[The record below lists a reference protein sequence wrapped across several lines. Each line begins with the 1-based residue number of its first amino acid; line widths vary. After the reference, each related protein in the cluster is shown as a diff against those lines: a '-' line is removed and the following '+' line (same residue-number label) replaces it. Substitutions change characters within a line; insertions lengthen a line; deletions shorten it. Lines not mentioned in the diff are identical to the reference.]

1 MKKNLFSLQI
11 YMEAY
16 NIIIYLIDYLDLV
29 LLKNIHVSTT
39 YVGE

>member
-11 YMEAY
+11 YMED
-16 NIIIYLIDYLDLV
+16 NIFIYLIDYLDLV